1 MRKYGNVDVV
11 ACLGAIMEINTENY
25 KSDFKYD
32 IDMFY
37 KAAKDPDGENNRL
50 VWLTRKSGTECFL
63 ERDVYLMP
71 SQAYETWQ
79 SYAVSRY
86 EAARAYVVEITALD
100 SGRVYGDIFELDYRD
115 HAADVKRAARP
126 VYTVDALY
134 ADGEMLHLPYKI
146 WDANRERLYHEHG
159 HLKTV
164 RRIPDDEDSLQ
175 KTLSAARAL
184 RERECHPAVF
194 KVGIQHD
201 RKPSIRDQL
210 RQGEEQLAQQRSAA
224 PQRATAKS
232 HGMEI

>member
-1 MRKYGNVDVV
+1 MRKYENVDVV

-32 IDMFY
+32 CDMFY
-37 KAAKDPDGENNRL
+37 KAAKDPDGENDRL
-50 VWLTRKSGTECFL
+50 VWLTRRSGTECFF

-79 SYAVSRY
+79 SYAASRY
-86 EAARAYVVEITALD
+86 EAARAYAVEVAALD
-100 SGRVYGDIFELDYRD
+100 RGRVYGDIYELDYRD
-115 HAADVKRAARP
+115 HASDVKRAARP

-134 ADGEMLHLPYKI
+134 ADGERLHLPYKT

-159 HLKTV
+159 HLQSV
-164 RRIPDDEDSLQ
+164 RRIPDDEDALL
-175 KTLSAARAL
+175 KALSAARAL
-184 RERECHPAVF
+184 RERECRPAVF

-201 RKPSIRDQL
+201 RKPSIRS
-210 RQGEEQLAQQRSAA
+210 QLAEGKKQIAQQHAA
-224 PQRATAKS
+224 PLKAAAKS